1 MLKYLEVTIIISYF
15 VSLKGIDHKNMKR
28 LRNISVA
35 LFICLMG
42 FSSSAVYAFPS
53 QATSSTIGNQASVRA
68 SSGAITLTANSE
80 EPICFQIFSIT
91 GQAIKNITI
100 SQGSTTIELPRGYYI
115 VKCNHWSKTVIVK

>member
-1 MLKYLEVTIIISYF
+1 MKYLEVPIKLFYF
-15 VSLKGIDHKNMKR
+15 VSLKGINHKNMKK

-42 FSSSAVYAFPS
+42 FGSSAVYAFPT
-53 QATSSTIGNQASVRA
+53 QTSSTITNNQASVKA

-80 EPICFQIFSIT
+80 EPVCFQIFSIT
-91 GQAIKNITI
+91 GQAVKTITL

-115 VKCNHWSKTVIVK
+115 VKCDCWSKTVIVK